1 MDEVVV
7 NDINKNKDDCWRCL
21 EYLCKEK
28 ESLLKDEQWDESRS
42 QLYEELEE
50 YCRAIHDALET
61 IEYYEGCSAI
71 VKAKE
76 GADYIKS
83 IGMEWFKAKTA
94 AINEKLG
101 IGYEKEEK
109 KDDE

>member
-1 MDEVVV
+1 MVRME
-7 NDINKNKDDCWRCL
+7 
-21 EYLCKEK
+21 
-28 ESLLKDEQWDESRS
+28 
-42 QLYEELEE
+42 
-50 YCRAIHDALET
+50 
-61 IEYYEGCSAI
+61 
-71 VKAKE
+71 E

-83 IGMEWFKAKTA
+83 IGMEWFKAKAA